1 VFGGLWSVDAATEDK
16 LHANAPGTSAS
27 ASTSQPHSDNAG
39 ASDRQSNGAGVR
51 MVSLEEEKQRGLAH
65 RAREPSSNVSRP
77 VPPLILV
84 ANKVD
89 IAGDAASAQ
98 QSLPDEVRPSDQR
111 PSPKRGSP
119 VYLGNSMAVPS
130 AIMRGSA

>member
-1 VFGGLWSVDAATEDK
+1 
-16 LHANAPGTSAS
+16 
-27 ASTSQPHSDNAG
+27 
-39 ASDRQSNGAGVR
+39 
-51 MVSLEEEKQRGLAH
+51 MSLEEEKQRGLAH
-65 RAREPSSNVSRP
+65 RAREPSSNLPRP

-98 QSLPDEVRPSDQR
+98 QSLPDEVRPSDQC

-119 VYLGNSMAVPS
+119 LYHGNGTAVPS
-130 AIMRGSA
+130 AVTRGSA